1 MLTARIDE
9 LVNGDQSHS
18 AIVGNL
24 KKKRYDSAAKKA
36 RRKYKRL
43 AEEKAESENEDQ
55 VSDARTESSPPAV

>member
-1 MLTARIDE
+1 LLTARIDE
-9 LVNGDQSHS
+9 LVNGDQSRS
-18 AIVGNL
+18 AIVGNS

-43 AEEKAESENEDQ
+43 AEKAESENEDQ